1 MGLAHETPERL
12 RRLSLSNGQSLDK
25 SQSRHDWSR
34 AIDGSGVFFA
44 VLFAT
49 TLWKFWAASSL
60 GLIYDECYYWL
71 WSLHPQLGYYD
82 HPPMVAWSIAAGSA
96 LFGHSEFA
104 VRFFSVLSGVV
115 VALAG
120 RALATSLYG
129 MAAGNRAGIFL
140 LLAPIF
146 AGNAFLT
153 TPDTLLIPAFAV
165 AMLCA
170 WKGIQTGGCWMWWL
184 GAGLAA
190 GVGALSKYTMV
201 LFFGG
206 LGLLWL
212 ASPGKR
218 VRIFWGT
225 LLAGLVALAIFSPV
239 IIWNAQNDWA
249 SFGFQLR
256 HGFRNQQ
263 ESLINFDKLGN
274 YIVYLVVIVS
284 PVLGL
289 LCFRSATSRLREPVF
304 LFPAA
309 FFWVVVAFFAFSAA
323 KAKIEA
329 NWPMSAFLGGLILV
343 AGNWDRFGVL
353 WRKWALGILVAGD
366 LVAAVGISL
375 AAMPPNSPL
384 SPRNFL
390 PAPPEVQSSA
400 GFSALIQKQLGD
412 LRLKLGEILETRP
425 TAAAIEKEFQ
435 SSGAEFVCAANYQ
448 LAAIT
453 AFYAPELKNLVWLPR
468 EGPKRLRW
476 IKHQS
481 WVGKNAVVL
490 SWNKEPKTELGFF
503 QSHEALGKIHVPGTH
518 PVFVY
523 LGKSYSPPQPSAP

>member
-1 MGLAHETPERL
+1 MS
-12 RRLSLSNGQSLDK
+12 SLNGQTAEIGESTF
-25 SQSRHDWSR
+25 DWTR
-34 AIDGSGVFFA
+34 AIDGTGIFFA
-44 VLFAT
+44 TLLAT
-49 TLWKFWAASSL
+49 TMWKFWAASSL

-82 HPPMVAWSIAAGSA
+82 HPPLAAWSIAAGSA
-96 LFGHSEFA
+96 LFGQTEFA

-120 RALATSLYG
+120 RALASSLYG
-129 MAAGNRAGIFL
+129 PAAGNRAGIFL

-146 AGNAFLT
+146 AGNSFLT

-170 WKGIQTGGCWMWWL
+170 WKGIQPGASWIWWL
-184 GAGLAA
+184 GAGLSA

-206 LGLLWL
+206 LGILWL
-212 ASPGKR
+212 ASPGRR

-225 LLAGLVALAIFSPV
+225 FFAGLVALAIFSPV
-239 IIWNAQNDWA
+239 IIWNSQNEWA

-263 ESLINFDKLGN
+263 QSLINFDKLGN

-289 LCFRSATSRLREPVF
+289 LCFRSATSRLRDSRF

-329 NWPMSAFLGGLILV
+329 NWPMSAFIGGLILV
-343 AGNWDRFGVL
+343 AGNWDRFSAA

-366 LVAAVGISL
+366 IVAAVGISL
-375 AAMPPNSPL
+375 VAMPPNSPL

-390 PAPPEVQSSA
+390 PPPPDSQSA
-400 GFSALIQKQLGD
+400 TGLTALIQKQLGD
-412 LRLKLGEILETRP
+412 LRLKLGEILETRQ

-435 SSGAEFVCAANYQ
+435 SSGADFVCTANYQ
-448 LAAIT
+448 LAATT
-453 AFYAPELKNLVWLPR
+453 AFYAPALKNLVWLPR

-476 IKHQS
+476 IDHQS
-481 WVGKNAVVL
+481 WTGKNALVL
-490 SWNKEPKTELGFF
+490 SWHKDPKTELGFF
-503 QSHEALGKIHVPGTH
+503 QSHQELGKVHVPGTH
-518 PVFVY
+518 PVFIY
-523 LGKSYSPPQPSAP
+523 FGKSYSPSSPSAP